1 MANTKEL
8 IYASKISQRKGRNIM
23 TASTIKKVSIQSL
36 LTAKNIKKSS
46 KYLKSW
52 EMDSEKAL
60 SLFLSAKMAKNS
72 YVMVRNSAKADGFN
86 YYPSYNKIR
95 EAKKMCYP
103 ENSAFTISETE
114 AKVHLQL
121 LLNHTC
127 KRILEIVTDKILPF
141 ER

>member
-1 MANTKEL
+1 M
-8 IYASKISQRKGRNIM
+8 SQRKDGNINA
-23 TASTIKKVSIQSL
+23 ASTIKEASIQSL
-36 LTAKNIKKSS
+36 VTEENIKKSS

-60 SLFLSAKMAKNS
+60 ALFLSAKMTKHS
-72 YVMVRNSAKADGFN
+72 YIMVRNSAKADGFN